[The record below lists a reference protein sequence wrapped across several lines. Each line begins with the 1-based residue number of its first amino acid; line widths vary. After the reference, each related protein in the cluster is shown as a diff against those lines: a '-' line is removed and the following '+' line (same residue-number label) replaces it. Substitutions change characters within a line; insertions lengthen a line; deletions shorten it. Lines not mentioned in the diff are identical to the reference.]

1 MSRRKKPAADS
12 SDDGKAQI
20 GIFAHKVHRFKKKGG
35 PSADQDSE
43 SDLASDSSDDD
54 LSDAPSTRKRGR

>member
-35 PSADQDSE
+35 PSSDSG